1 LDYSFLHQNLVVKI
15 KKKDI
20 PTIITTFKTLR
31 LCVKN
36 KNLPKIIESTC
47 SYFQNLRLVL
57 DTTPIFQTLAMLC
70 PFFVS
75 KSKGDAALKQK
86 KRGRVA
92 RAPLQSCF
100 YQLFRL
106 FLISKRRVK
115 NGVAHAVSSCGVLFW
130 TWGVSLSVMGRFAA
144 GPGGRASSL
153 PAMVWCHRT
162 YGHVTLGMKV
172 T

>member
-1 LDYSFLHQNLVVKI
+1 MIQVNSTSHL
-15 KKKDI
+15 
-20 PTIITTFKTLR
+20 TIAWSL
-31 LCVKN
+31 
-36 KNLPKIIESTC
+36 
-47 SYFQNLRLVL
+47 
-57 DTTPIFQTLAMLC
+57 PIFRTLAMFFQKQQKKMRH

-115 NGVAHAVSSCGVLFW
+115 NGVAHTVSSCGVLFW
-130 TWGVSLSVMGRFAA
+130 TWGVCRLVMRRFEIFMRRFPLRHWA
-144 GPGGRASSL
+144 GCRRTGRASVLAACDGLVS
-153 PAMVWCHRT
+153 
-162 YGHVTLGMKV
+162 
-172 T
+172 

>member
-1 LDYSFLHQNLVVKI
+1 MKVFELLPRPLGKI
-15 KKKDI
+15 FRKLTHL
-20 PTIITTFKTLR
+20 PCNSPLR
-31 LCVKN
+31 WSL
-36 KNLPKIIESTC
+36 
-47 SYFQNLRLVL
+47 
-57 DTTPIFQTLAMLC
+57 PIFRTLAMLC
-70 PFFVS
+70 TFFVS

-130 TWGVSLSVMGRFAA
+130 TWGVCRLVMRRFEIFMRRFPLRHWA
-144 GPGGRASSL
+144 GCRRTGRASVLAACDGLVS
-153 PAMVWCHRT
+153 
-162 YGHVTLGMKV
+162 
-172 T
+172 